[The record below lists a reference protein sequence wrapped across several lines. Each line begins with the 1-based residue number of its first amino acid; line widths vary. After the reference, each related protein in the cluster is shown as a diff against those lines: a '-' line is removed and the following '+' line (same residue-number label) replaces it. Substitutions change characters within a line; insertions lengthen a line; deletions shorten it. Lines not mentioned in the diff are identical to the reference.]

1 MSPTVKTRVTRAA
14 YADVMAEQPPSDVVR
29 YHDYTPTTI
38 EYDHVLDAYA
48 VARADIYSSDRR
60 HYLALV
66 VVVTEA
72 QMIVH
77 RPGLEQAIRQARDVL
92 DRLVLQHQATAATLT
107 ENAWRVFTLGG
118 VRLR

>member
-1 MSPTVKTRVTRAA
+1 MTEHGRPF
-14 YADVMAEQPPSDVVR
+14 VR

-38 EYDHVLDAYA
+38 EYDHELDAYT
-48 VARADIYSSDRR
+48 VARATIDSADRR
-60 HYLALV
+60 HRLTLL

-77 RPGLEQAIRQARDVL
+77 RPGLEQAIRQGRAVL
-92 DRLVLQHQATAATLT
+92 DRLVPQLQATAAQLT
-107 ENAWRVFTLGG
+107 ANVEHVYTLGG

>member
-48 VARADIYSSDRR
+48 VARADIYSADRR

-77 RPGLEQAIRQARDVL
+77 RPGLEQAIRQGRAVVE
-92 DRLVLQHQATAATLT
+92 RLVERHLSEAAQLT
-107 ENAWRVFTLGG
+107 TNTWRIYTLGG
-118 VRLR
+118 IRLR